1 LTTLHK
7 KAEGWGKGLGMATNK
22 KKIFVT
28 ETMSQQGRALLSERD
43 DIELIEFP
51 NLISAKD
58 FEAMLKA
65 QAPVHG
71 VALGATRFGQPEL
84 DASGD
89 MKVVTRIG
97 VGYDAVDVPALSRR
111 KVPLMVAGTANSP
124 SVAEQAMFMMLTLA
138 KRAGEMHS
146 MVKDGKWADR
156 LGMLPYDLFGKTVL
170 IVGFGRIG
178 TRTAKRCLAMEM
190 NVLIYDPYKP
200 AAEIKAA
207 GCEPVADLDAAL
219 PRADFLSIHCP
230 KTPET
235 VGMFNAARLQRMKPS
250 AYLINTARGGIVD
263 EAALYGALVSGK
275 LAGAGLDVF
284 EQEPPPSGHSLFGL
298 PNVIMAPHMA
308 GVTREAVDRMSLQTA
323 RNLLSAL
330 DGEPI
335 RQNVINQD
343 VLG

>member
-1 LTTLHK
+1 
-7 KAEGWGKGLGMATNK
+7 MATNK
-22 KKIFVT
+22 RKIFVT
-28 ETMSQQGRALLSERD
+28 ESMSQQGRALLKERD
-43 DIELIEFP
+43 DIELVEFP
-51 NLISAKD
+51 NMISAGD

-71 VALGATRFGQPEL
+71 VALGATRFGEPEL
-84 DASGD
+84 EASRD

-111 KVPLMVAGTANSP
+111 KIPLMVAGIANSP

-138 KRAGEMHS
+138 KRAVEMHS
-146 MVKDGKWADR
+146 IVKDGKWAAR

-178 TRTAKRCLAMEM
+178 TRTAKRCLAREM
-190 NVLIYDPYKP
+190 NVLVFDPYKSP
-200 AAEIKAA
+200 ADIKLA
-207 GCEPVADLDAAL
+207 GYEPVADLDAAL
-219 PRADFLSIHCP
+219 PRADFVSIHCP

-235 VGMFNAARLQRMKPS
+235 IGMFNAARLKRIKPT

-263 EAALYGALVSGK
+263 EAALYDALVSGK

-284 EQEPPPSGHSLFGL
+284 AQEPPPAGQSLLTL
-298 PNVIMAPHMA
+298 PNVILAPHVA
-308 GVTREAVDRMSLQTA
+308 GVTVEAVDRMSEQTA
-323 RNLLSAL
+323 RNILSVL
-330 DGEPI
+330 DGEPL

>member
-1 LTTLHK
+1 
-7 KAEGWGKGLGMATNK
+7 MATNK
-22 KKIFVT
+22 KKILVT
-28 ETMSQQGRALLSERD
+28 ESMSQQGRSLLNERE

-51 NLISAKD
+51 NMISAGD
-58 FEAMLKA
+58 FEAMLKQ

-71 VALGATRFGQPEL
+71 VALGATRFGEPEL
-84 DASGD
+84 EASKD

-111 KVPLMVAGTANSP
+111 KVPLMVAGSANSP

-138 KRAGEMHS
+138 KRAVEMHS
-146 MVKDGKWADR
+146 LVRDGNWGYR
-156 LGMLPYDLFGKTVL
+156 LGMLPYDLYGKTVL

-190 NVLIYDPYKP
+190 NVLVYDPYKS

-207 GCEPVADLDAAL
+207 GCEPVTDLDAAL
-219 PRADFLSIHCP
+219 PHADFVSIHCP

-235 VGMFNAARLQRMKPS
+235 VGLFDAARLKRMKAT
-250 AYLINTARGGIVD
+250 AYLINTARGGIVV
-263 EAALYGALVSGK
+263 ESALYDALVSGK

-298 PNVIMAPHMA
+298 PNVIMAPHVA
-308 GVTREAVDRMSLQTA
+308 GVTREAVDRMSEQTA
-323 RNLLSAL
+323 RNILSAL